1 MCGNISVERSPIF
14 SRLSLRSVTQ
24 KGRPEMSITARA
36 RAYEVDRGG
45 SNEDEDELV
54 ITNVRGERSM

>member
-24 KGRPEMSITARA
+24 YGRPEMSMTARES
-36 RAYEVDRGG
+36 AYSAEIKSIRTQYVK
-45 SNEDEDELV
+45 DED
-54 ITNVRGERSM
+54 